1 MVVKFGKVLTAMV
14 TPFNQDLEVD
24 YQRTQ
29 ELVVRLIESGSDG
42 VVVSGTTGESP
53 TLSKK
58 EKLNLFRAVVEAI
71 GGKGI
76 VIAGT
81 GSYNTAESVEL
92 TKEAEKTGV
101 DGLLLVAP
109 YYNKPS
115 QEGLYRHFK
124 EIAGATSLPAII
136 YNIPGRTGVNISVD
150 TMVRLAEIENVVGV
164 KESSGN
170 LAQVSEIFEKTP
182 SDFLI
187 YSGDDALTLPVLSV
201 GGVGIISVAGHI
213 AGRRISEMVTAYER
227 GEIAKAAEINASL
240 GPLFRTLF
248 INTNPIMVK
257 TACNLVGL
265 KVGGL
270 RLPLVEASERET
282 EIMREVLKNL
292 GLL

>member
-1 MVVKFGKVLTAMV
+1 MVKFGKVLTAMV
-14 TPFNQDLEVD
+14 TPFNEDLEID

-42 VVVSGTTGESP
+42 VIVSGTTGESP

-58 EKLNLFRAVVEAI
+58 EKLNLFRSVVEAI
-71 GGKGI
+71 GGKGT

-101 DGLLLVAP
+101 DGFLFVAP

-136 YNIPGRTGVNISVD
+136 YNIPSRTGVNVSVD
-150 TMVRLAEIENVVGV
+150 TMVRLAGIENVVGV

-170 LAQVSEIFEKTP
+170 LAQVSEIHEKTP
-182 SDFLI
+182 SDFMI

-201 GGVGIISVAGHI
+201 GGVGIISVASHI
-213 AGRRISEMVTAYER
+213 AGRKIKEMVTAYEK
-227 GEIAKAAEINASL
+227 GEVQKAAEINANL
-240 GPLFRTLF
+240 GPLFRALF

-270 RLPLVEASERET
+270 RLPLVEASEKEV
-282 EIMREVLKNL
+282 EIIREVLKNL

>member
-1 MVVKFGKVLTAMV
+1 MVKFGKVLTAMV
-14 TPFNQDLEVD
+14 TPFNENLEVD
-24 YQRTQ
+24 LQKTQ
-29 ELVVRLIESGSDG
+29 ELAVRLIESGSDG
-42 VVVSGTTGESP
+42 VVVCGTTGESP

-58 EKLNLFRAVVEAI
+58 EKLDLFRAVVEAI
-71 GGKGI
+71 GGKGT

-101 DGLLLVAP
+101 DGILLVAP

-124 EIAGATSLPAII
+124 EIAGSTSLPAII
-136 YNIPGRTGVNISVD
+136 YNIPGRTGVNISPD
-150 TMVRLAEIENVVGV
+150 TMARLAEIENVVGV

-170 LAQVSEIFEKTP
+170 LGQVSEIYEKTP
-182 SDFLI
+182 SDFMI
-187 YSGDDALTLPVLSV
+187 YSGDDALTLPILSV

-213 AGRRISEMVTAYER
+213 AGRKIKEMVTAYEQ
-227 GEIAKAAEINASL
+227 GEVAKAAKINASL
-240 GPLFRTLF
+240 GPLFRALF

-270 RLPLVEASERET
+270 RLPLVEASEKET
-282 EIMREVLKNL
+282 EIMRGVLKNL

>member
-1 MVVKFGKVLTAMV
+1 MT
-14 TPFNQDLEVD
+14 
-24 YQRTQ
+24 
-29 ELVVRLIESGSDG
+29 
-42 VVVSGTTGESP
+42 
-53 TLSKK
+53 KK

-71 GGKGI
+71 GGKGS

-101 DGLLLVAP
+101 DGILLVAP
-109 YYNKPS
+109 YYNNPS

-150 TMVRLAEIENVVGV
+150 TMVKLAEIDNIVGV

-170 LAQVSEIFEKTP
+170 LAQISEIFEKTP

-201 GGVGIISVAGHI
+201 GGVGVISVAGHI
-213 AGRRISEMVTAYER
+213 AGRKINEMITAFER
-227 GEIAKAAEINASL
+227 CEIGKAAEINAGL
-240 GPLFRTLF
+240 GPLFRALF

-270 RLPLVEASERET
+270 RLPLVEASEKET

>member
-1 MVVKFGKVLTAMV
+1 MVKFGKVLTAMV
-14 TPFNQDLEVD
+14 TPFNENLEVD
-24 YQRTQ
+24 LQKTQ
-29 ELVVRLIESGSDG
+29 ELAVRLIESGSDG
-42 VVVSGTTGESP
+42 VVVCGTTGESP

-58 EKLNLFRAVVEAI
+58 EKLDLFKAVVEAI
-71 GGKGI
+71 GGKGT

-101 DGLLLVAP
+101 DGILLVAP

-124 EIAGATSLPAII
+124 EIAGSTSLPAII
-136 YNIPGRTGVNISVD
+136 YNIPGRTGVNISPD
-150 TMVRLAEIENVVGV
+150 TMARLAEIENVVGV

-170 LAQVSEIFEKTP
+170 LGQVSEIYEKTP
-182 SDFLI
+182 SDFMI
-187 YSGDDALTLPVLSV
+187 YSGDDALTLPILSV
-201 GGVGIISVAGHI
+201 GGVGVISVAGHI
-213 AGRRISEMVTAYER
+213 AGRKINEMVTAFEQ
-227 GEIAKAAEINASL
+227 GEVAKAAEINANL
-240 GPLFRTLF
+240 GPLFRALF

>member
-1 MVVKFGKVLTAMV
+1 MVKFGKVLTAMV
-14 TPFNQDLEVD
+14 TPFNENLEVD
-24 YQRTQ
+24 YQKTQ

-42 VVVSGTTGESP
+42 VVVCGTTGESP

-58 EKLNLFRAVVEAI
+58 EKLALFRVVVEAI
-71 GGKGI
+71 GGKGT

-124 EIAGATSLPAII
+124 EIAGSTSLPTII

-170 LAQVSEIFEKTP
+170 LSQVSEIYERTP
-182 SDFLI
+182 SNFLI
-187 YSGDDALTLPVLSV
+187 YSGDDAFTLPILSV

-213 AGRRISEMVTAYER
+213 AGRKINEMITAYEH
-227 GEIAKAAEINASL
+227 GDNKKAAYINAGL
-240 GPLFRTLF
+240 GPLFRALF

-270 RLPLVEASERET
+270 RLPLVEASETET
-282 EIMREVLKNL
+282 EIMRETLKNL

>member
-1 MVVKFGKVLTAMV
+1 MVKFGKVLTAMV
-14 TPFNQDLEVD
+14 TPFNGNLEVD
-24 YQRTQ
+24 YQKTQ

-42 VVVSGTTGESP
+42 VVVCGTTGESP
-53 TLSKK
+53 TLSKQ

-71 GGKGI
+71 GGKGT

-124 EIAGATSLPAII
+124 EIAGSTSLPAIV
-136 YNIPGRTGVNISVD
+136 YNIPGRTGVNINVD
-150 TMVRLAEIENVVGV
+150 TMVRLSEIENVAGV

-187 YSGDDALTLPVLSV
+187 YSGDDAFTLPILSV

-213 AGRRISEMVTAYER
+213 AGRKINEMVTAYEQ
-227 GEIAKAAEINASL
+227 GGVSKAAEINASL
-240 GPLFRTLF
+240 GPLFRALF

-282 EIMREVLKNL
+282 EVIREALKNL

>member
-1 MVVKFGKVLTAMV
+1 MVKFGKVLTAMV
-14 TPFNQDLEVD
+14 TPFNEDLEVD
-24 YQRTQ
+24 YQRAQ

-53 TLSKK
+53 TLTKK
-58 EKLNLFRAVVEAI
+58 EKLNLFRVVVEAI
-71 GGKGI
+71 GGKGA

-81 GSYNTAESVEL
+81 GSYNTAESIEL

-150 TMVRLAEIENVVGV
+150 TMVKLAEIDNIVGV

-170 LAQVSEIFEKTP
+170 LAQISEIFEKTP
-182 SDFLI
+182 ADFLI

-201 GGVGIISVAGHI
+201 GGVGVISVAGHI
-213 AGRRISEMVTAYER
+213 AGRKINEMVTAYER
-227 GEIAKAAEINASL
+227 GEVGKAAEINAGL

-270 RLPLVEASERET
+270 RLPLVEASQKET

>member
-1 MVVKFGKVLTAMV
+1 MVKFGNVLTAMV
-14 TPFNQDLEVD
+14 TPFNENLEVD
-24 YQRTQ
+24 LQKTQ
-29 ELVVRLIESGSDG
+29 ELAVRLIESGSDG
-42 VVVSGTTGESP
+42 VVVCGTTGESP

-58 EKLNLFRAVVEAI
+58 EKLDLFRAVVEAI
-71 GGKGI
+71 GGKGT

-101 DGLLLVAP
+101 DGILLVAP

-124 EIAGATSLPAII
+124 EIAGSTSLPAII
-136 YNIPGRTGVNISVD
+136 YNIPGRTGVNISPD
-150 TMVRLAEIENVVGV
+150 TMARLAEIENVVGV

-170 LAQVSEIFEKTP
+170 LGQVSEIFEKTP

-187 YSGDDALTLPVLSV
+187 YSGDDALTLPILSV

-213 AGRRISEMVTAYER
+213 AGRKIKEMITAFEQ
-227 GEIAKAAEINASL
+227 GEVAKAAEINASL
-240 GPLFRTLF
+240 GPLFRALF

-282 EIMREVLKNL
+282 EIMRGVLKNL

>member
-1 MVVKFGKVLTAMV
+1 MVKFGKVLTAMV
-14 TPFNQDLEVD
+14 TPFNENLEVD
-24 YQRTQ
+24 LQKTQ
-29 ELVVRLIESGSDG
+29 ELAVRLIESGSDG
-42 VVVSGTTGESP
+42 VVVCGTTGESP

-58 EKLNLFRAVVEAI
+58 EKLDLFRAVVEAI
-71 GGKGI
+71 GGKGT

-101 DGLLLVAP
+101 DGILLVAP

-124 EIAGATSLPAII
+124 EIAGSTSLPAII
-136 YNIPGRTGVNISVD
+136 YNIPGRTGVNITSD
-150 TMVRLAEIENVVGV
+150 TMARLAEIENVVGV

-170 LAQVSEIFEKTP
+170 LGQVSEIFEKTP

-187 YSGDDALTLPVLSV
+187 YSGDDALTLPILSV

-213 AGRRISEMVTAYER
+213 AGRKIKEMITAFEQ
-227 GEIAKAAEINASL
+227 GEVAKAAEINASL
-240 GPLFRTLF
+240 GPLFRALF

-270 RLPLVEASERET
+270 RLPLVEASEKET
-282 EIMREVLKNL
+282 EIMRGVLKNL

>member
-1 MVVKFGKVLTAMV
+1 MVKFGKVLTAMV
-14 TPFNQDLEVD
+14 TPFNENLEVD
-24 YQRTQ
+24 LQKTQ
-29 ELVVRLIESGSDG
+29 ELAVRLIESGSDG
-42 VVVSGTTGESP
+42 VVVCGTTGESP

-58 EKLNLFRAVVEAI
+58 EKLDLFRAVVEAI
-71 GGKGI
+71 GGKGT

-81 GSYNTAESVEL
+81 GSYNTAESIEL

-101 DGLLLVAP
+101 DGILLVAP

-124 EIAGATSLPAII
+124 EIAGSTSLPAII
-136 YNIPGRTGVNISVD
+136 YNIPGRTGVNISPD
-150 TMVRLAEIENVVGV
+150 TMARLAEIENVVGV

-170 LAQVSEIFEKTP
+170 LSQVSEIYEKTP
-182 SDFLI
+182 SDFMI
-187 YSGDDALTLPVLSV
+187 YSGDDALTLPILSV
-201 GGVGIISVAGHI
+201 GGVGVISVAGHI
-213 AGRRISEMVTAYER
+213 AGRKINEMVTAFEQ
-227 GEIAKAAEINASL
+227 GEVAKAAEINASL
-240 GPLFRTLF
+240 GPLFRALF

>member
-1 MVVKFGKVLTAMV
+1 MVKFGKVLTAMV
-14 TPFNQDLEVD
+14 TPFNENLEVD
-24 YQRTQ
+24 LQKTQ
-29 ELVVRLIESGSDG
+29 ELAVQLIESGSDG
-42 VVVSGTTGESP
+42 VVVCGTTGESP

-58 EKLNLFRAVVEAI
+58 EKLDLFRAVVEAI
-71 GGKGI
+71 GGKGT

-101 DGLLLVAP
+101 DGILLVAP

-124 EIAGATSLPAII
+124 EIAGSTSLPAII
-136 YNIPGRTGVNISVD
+136 YNIPGRTGVNITSD
-150 TMVRLAEIENVVGV
+150 TMARLAEIENVVGV

-170 LAQVSEIFEKTP
+170 LGQVSEIFEKTP

-187 YSGDDALTLPVLSV
+187 YSGDDALTLPILSV

-213 AGRRISEMVTAYER
+213 AGRKIKEMITAFEQ
-227 GEIAKAAEINASL
+227 GEVAKAAEINASL
-240 GPLFRTLF
+240 GPLFRALF

-270 RLPLVEASERET
+270 RLPLVEASEKET
-282 EIMREVLKNL
+282 EIMRGVLKNL